1 MIGRL
6 SESDH
11 ILLDDFL
18 GYVLDRY
25 KNGTIRKTEAIGKIA
40 HLVAAVTLPDGD
52 DWRGYMKAIIEDE
65 NA

>member
-11 ILLDDFL
+11 ILLDDFI
-18 GYVLDRY
+18 GCVLDRY
-25 KNGTIRKTEAIGKIA
+25 RDGTITKTEAIGKIA
-40 HLVAAVTLPDGD
+40 HLVAAVALPDGD
-52 DWRGYMKAIIEDE
+52 DWRGYMRAIIDDE